1 MSEDKATTAEPEVV
15 DGRKLRGRRRRAQI
29 IEATL
34 EIVRRDGATGV
45 THRTVAKEA
54 GITTSLTLY
63 YFATLDDLLVAALT
77 SVTQEYTDRIQDLI
91 DAENDDP
98 LDGLS
103 ELIAESAGP
112 GRERALAEREL
123 STLAARR
130 PALRSAARA
139 WRDKVAELART
150 RTDDPDAIEAFVA
163 LSDGLCTAILLDDR
177 EADPGHIRAVL
188 GRALSP
194 SGSVNSDRVSRPRT
208 RAQAD

>member
-1 MSEDKATTAEPEVV
+1 MTDEAMTAAHDGGHETV
-15 DGRKLRGRRRRAQI
+15 DGRKLRGRLRRAQI

-63 YFATLDDLLVAALT
+63 YFATLDDLLIAALT
-77 SVTQEYTDRIQDLI
+77 SVTDEYTRRIRHLI
-91 DAENDDP
+91 DTADDP
-98 LDGLS
+98 LTGLA
-103 ELIAESAGP
+103 ELIAESGGP

-130 PALRSAARA
+130 PALRPIARR
-139 WRDKVAELART
+139 WRDNVAELART
-150 RTDDPDAIEAFVA
+150 QTDDTETIEAFVA

-177 EADPGHIRAVL
+177 EADPDHIRAVL
-188 GRALSP
+188 RKALIR
-194 SGSVNSDRVSRPRT
+194 DSR
-208 RAQAD
+208 

>member
-1 MSEDKATTAEPEVV
+1 MNDDKAMAVEPDVA
-15 DGRKLRGRRRRAQI
+15 DGRKARGHRRRAQI

-77 SVTQEYTDRIQDLI
+77 SVTQQYTGRIQDLI
-91 DAENDDP
+91 ATDDDP

-130 PALRSAARA
+130 PALRPAARA

-150 RTDDPDAIEAFVA
+150 QTDDPDAIEAFVA

-177 EADPGHIRAVL
+177 DADPAHIRAVL
-188 GRALSP
+188 RKALSRN
-194 SGSVNSDRVSRPRT
+194 GSVDSDRVSPPRA
-208 RAQAD
+208 RGRDD

>member
-1 MSEDKATTAEPEVV
+1 MTDEAMAAEQETV
-15 DGRKLRGRRRRAQI
+15 DGRTLRGRRRRAQI

-77 SVTQEYTDRIQDLI
+77 SVTDAYTHRIRELI
-91 DAENDDP
+91 DTEADP
-98 LDGLS
+98 LGGLA

-130 PALRSAARA
+130 PALRPVARR
-139 WRDKVAELART
+139 WRDNVAELART
-150 RTDDPDAIEAFVA
+150 QTDDLDAIEAFVA
-163 LSDGLCTAILLDDR
+163 MSDGLCTAILLDDH

-188 GRALSP
+188 SKALLRS
-194 SGSVNSDRVSRPRT
+194 SR
-208 RAQAD
+208 

>member
-1 MSEDKATTAEPEVV
+1 MIGEATADEHSGV
-15 DGRKLRGRRRRAQI
+15 DGRTLRGHRRRAQI

-34 EIVRRDGATGV
+34 AVVCRDGAAGV

-77 SVTQEYTDRIQDLI
+77 SVTDGYTHRIRRLI
-91 DAENDDP
+91 DDDEDP
-98 LDGLS
+98 LGGLAR
-103 ELIAESAGP
+103 LIAESGGP

-130 PALRSAARA
+130 PALRTAARG
-139 WRDKVAELART
+139 WRDNVAELART

-163 LSDGLCTAILLDDR
+163 LTDGLCTALLLGDR
-177 EADPGHIRAVL
+177 EADPDHIRAVL
-188 GRALSP
+188 TRALP
-194 SGSVNSDRVSRPRT
+194 G
-208 RAQAD
+208 A